1 MKPWKTLATDGKFSL
16 RQRENE
22 YLVLNEGKI
31 LMSSR
36 HHGTEPELAR
46 IGLAR
51 VDVSAPRVLV
61 GGLGFGFTLRAA
73 LDAAPDLAKVMVSE
87 PSKAVVEWN
96 RGPLASLN
104 GHALDDSRVTVEVG
118 DVQRVLSKHR
128 RGFDVILL
136 DIDNGPFAVD
146 IDDDQS
152 LYSIGGM
159 SSVRASLKSGGR
171 LAVVSAGTRP
181 GFNKRLV
188 EVGFNAS
195 VEYVGGGDSL
205 VFIGDVS

>member
-1 MKPWKTLATDGKFSL
+1 MKPWKTVATDGKFSL
-16 RQRENE
+16 RQRERE
-22 YLVLNEGKI
+22 YLVLSDGKI

-36 HHGTEPELAR
+36 HHGSEGELAR
-46 IGLAR
+46 IGFSRLAT
-51 VDVSAPRVLV
+51 DTPRVLI

-73 LDAAPDLAKVMVSE
+73 LDASPDLARVTVNE

-104 GHALDDSRVTVEVG
+104 GHALDDPRVTVEAG

-136 DIDNGPFAVD
+136 DIDNGPFAVTV
-146 IDDDQS
+146 DDDQS
-152 LYSIGGM
+152 LYSIGGL

-171 LAVVSAGTRP
+171 LAVVSAGTHP

-188 EVGFNAS
+188 EVGFSAS
-195 VEYVGGGDSL
+195 VEYVSGGDAL
-205 VFIGDVS
+205 VFIGDVA